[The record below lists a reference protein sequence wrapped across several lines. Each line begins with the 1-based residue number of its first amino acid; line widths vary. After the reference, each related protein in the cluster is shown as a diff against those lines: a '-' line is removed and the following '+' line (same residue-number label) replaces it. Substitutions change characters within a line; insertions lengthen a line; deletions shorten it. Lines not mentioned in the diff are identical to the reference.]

1 MHEVWQPLNNSALE
15 EFDDTCKPHKVFII
29 EQSVSFHWFYLL
41 SCEAQ
46 HKDEVRITASILSLR
61 QSTRW
66 TSWACSSESWS
77 SYSMQSLPHIWWA
90 WKGSWGF
97 STENVCFKI
106 SVPWKQQI
114 KHFTRV
120 KHPTEIY
127 NAGTGMIGATEK
139 RNTESSTDIPLMI
152 LFSPLQLDDLVS
164 KVWWKIGRSIFRF
177 VIDMFWRLIPQ
188 PVISF
193 NFHSSA
199 ILNLD
204 RPRG

>member
-29 EQSVSFHWFYLL
+29 AQSVSFHRFYLL

-127 NAGTGMIGATEK
+127 NVGTGMTGATEK
-139 RNTESSTDIPLMI
+139 RNTEIEQHRHPINDPIFSIAAGWLSFKSLM
-152 LFSPLQLDDLVS
+152 
-164 KVWWKIGRSIFRF
+164 KNRKKYIF
-177 VIDMFWRLIPQ
+177 VCYMFWRLILQ

>member
-139 RNTESSTDIPLMI
+139 RNTESSTDIPLMT

-164 KVWWKIGRSIFRF
+164 KVWWKIGRSIFLF
-177 VIDMFWRLIPQ
+177 VICFE
-188 PVISF
+188 
-193 NFHSSA
+193 
-199 ILNLD
+199 
-204 RPRG
+204 G